1 METMVRESGWKTSI
15 AGLASLVLF
24 GGFSTVVAAQSPKP
38 GNDWEQRLPK
48 DPVGKAM
55 VYKTAE
61 GRSLHAYVLE
71 PSDTAPS
78 HPAIV
83 FFHGGGWTSGSVTQF
98 NKQMTALAARGMVT
112 VDVEYRLIPKANS
125 TQSPE
130 KCLEDAKSAMRW
142 VREHAVEL
150 RVDPDRIVASGGSAG
165 GYLAAAL
172 ALVKGWDDPQDDL
185 KISAKPEALALFF
198 PVLDVTRNAWEKQ
211 RFPTDSDAYNP
222 IALLS
227 SAAPPTI
234 IEAGSADKLVRPD
247 EVKQYAQRCD
257 GVGAKCI
264 VDFYDGQP
272 HGFANM
278 EPYTSITLNA
288 VMHFLEGLGY
298 LPKSTADLP
307 VPAGK

>member
-1 METMVRESGWKTSI
+1 MVRESGMKTAI
-15 AGLASLVLF
+15 AGLASLALF
-24 GGFSTVVAAQSPKP
+24 SGFSGVVAAQAPKP
-38 GNDWEQRLPK
+38 GNNWEQQLPK

-61 GRSLHAYVLE
+61 GKPLHAYVLE
-71 PSDTAPS
+71 PSDSAPG

-98 NKQMTALAARGMVT
+98 NKQMTALAASGMVT

-130 KCLEDAKSAMRW
+130 ECLEDAKSAMRW
-142 VREHAVEL
+142 VREHAAEL

-185 KISAKPEALALFF
+185 KISPKPEALALFF

-211 RFPTDSDAYNP
+211 RFPADSDAYNP

-257 GVGAKCI
+257 AAGAKCI

-307 VPAGK
+307 VAAGR

>member
-1 METMVRESGWKTSI
+1 METMVRESGMKTVI
-15 AGLASLVLF
+15 AGLASLALLSGF
-24 GGFSTVVAAQSPKP
+24 GGVVAAQTPKP
-38 GNDWEQRLPK
+38 GNNWEQQLPK
-48 DPVGKAM
+48 DPVGKPM
-55 VYKTAE
+55 VYKAAE
-61 GRSLHAYVLE
+61 GKPLNAYVLE
-71 PSDTAPS
+71 PSDSAPS

-98 NKQMTALAARGMVT
+98 NKQMTALAARGMVA

-130 KCLEDAKSAMRW
+130 ECLEDAKSAMRW

-172 ALVKGWDDPQDDL
+172 SLVNGWDDPQDDL
-185 KISAKPEALALFF
+185 KISPKPEALVLFF

-211 RFPTDSDAYNP
+211 RFPADSDAYNP

-227 SAAPPTI
+227 PAAPPTI
-234 IEAGSADKLVRPD
+234 IEAGAADKLVRPD
-247 EVKQYAQRCD
+247 EVKEYKQRCD
-257 GVGAKCI
+257 AAGATCI

-272 HGFANM
+272 HGFANK

-298 LPKSTADLP
+298 LPKVTADLP
-307 VPAGK
+307 VPPGK

>member
-1 METMVRESGWKTSI
+1 MKTAI
-15 AGLASLVLF
+15 AGLASLALF
-24 GGFSTVVAAQSPKP
+24 SGFSGVVAAQAPKP
-38 GNDWEQRLPK
+38 GNNWEQQLPK

-61 GRSLHAYVLE
+61 GKPLHAYVLE
-71 PSDTAPS
+71 PSDSAPG

-98 NKQMTALAARGMVT
+98 NKQMTALAASGMVT

-130 KCLEDAKSAMRW
+130 ECLEDAKSAMRW
-142 VREHAVEL
+142 VREHAAEL

-185 KISAKPEALALFF
+185 KISPKPEALALFF

-211 RFPTDSDAYNP
+211 RFPADSDAYNP

-227 SAAPPTI
+227 PAAPPTI

-247 EVKQYAQRCD
+247 EVKAYKQRCD
-257 GVGAKCI
+257 AAGAKCI

-272 HGFANM
+272 HGFANK

-307 VPAGK
+307 VPLGK